1 LIVYFSMNIPIKKA
15 QLEGERTEAY
25 LKRFNKKMLKI
36 ENLLEPIVIKVL
48 INEAS
53 MTIQEHPNFHR
64 QIKVSPILSGL

>member
-1 LIVYFSMNIPIKKA
+1 MNIPIKKA

-53 MTIQEHPNFHR
+53 MIIQEHPNFHR

>member
-1 LIVYFSMNIPIKKA
+1 
-15 QLEGERTEAY
+15 
-25 LKRFNKKMLKI
+25 MLKI